1 MRTRDVKLKVM
12 LPTDI
17 DSAYAAITNWS
28 KQSDWML
35 STKVWL
41 SAGDGKTVGSEI
53 AAFTGVW
60 KLGFLDTMTIT
71 KLAPPALVEVLHTG
85 KVLRGEGK
93 FELTQV
99 SVNQTQFDWFERVE
113 IPFGYLGLAVWWL
126 IRPGFTLGVWY
137 SLRKLAKTL

>member
-1 MRTRDVKLKVM
+1 MRSREVKLKVM

-17 DSAYAAITNWS
+17 DSAYAAITNWG

-35 STKVWL
+35 GTRVWL
-41 SAGDGKTVGSEI
+41 SAGDGKSIGSEVS
-53 AAFTGVW
+53 AFTGIW

-71 KLAPPALVEVLHTG
+71 KLEPPALVEVLHTG

-99 SVNQTQFDWFERVE
+99 SADQTQFDWYEQIE
-113 IPFGYLGLAVWWL
+113 IPLGYLGLTLWWL

-137 SLRKLAKTL
+137 SLRMLAKTL